1 MVRIHP
7 DPPLFLR
14 WLQLTGEDPGA
25 IRLRDL
31 HDWGISSAGR
41 APALQAGGRRFDP
54 VILHQSSMRSVLLK
68 VKAECFALAIEPV
81 SNVARH
87 GALYRLSF
95 FNNQEEVVKRF
106 TKGHLEMGV

>member
-14 WLQLTGEDPGA
+14 WLALVDEGA
-25 IRLRDL
+25 NLHPWVERQIAVSV

-54 VILHQSSMRSVLLK
+54 VILHQSSMRRVLRK
-68 VKAECFALAIEPV
+68 QAEPCALAIEPV
-81 SNVARH
+81 RVICGYGNRNIGCRSLTIR
-87 GALYRLSF
+87 
-95 FNNQEEVVKRF
+95 K
-106 TKGHLEMGV
+106 K

>member
-14 WLQLTGEDPGA
+14 WL
-25 IRLRDL
+25 RLIDEPLGRKQIAVSV

-54 VILHQSSMRSVLLK
+54 VILHQSSMLVYLRRALQGVRGA
-68 VKAECFALAIEPV
+68 VKQALAIEPV
-81 SNVARH
+81 RV
-87 GALYRLSF
+87 
-95 FNNQEEVVKRF
+95 
-106 TKGHLEMGV
+106 T